1 MINIGLIN
9 IVLGIPWWVFLI
21 PVIIILAIIVY
32 LVITSYFC

>member
-1 MINIGLIN
+1 MINISLIN

-21 PVIIILAIIVY
+21 PVIIILAIIIY

>member
-21 PVIIILAIIVY
+21 PIIIILAIIIY

>member
-21 PVIIILAIIVY
+21 PVIIILAIIIY
-32 LVITSYFC
+32 LIITSYFC

>member
-21 PVIIILAIIVY
+21 PVIIILAIIIY

>member
-21 PVIIILAIIVY
+21 PVIIILAIIIY
-32 LVITSYFC
+32 LVVTSYFC

>member
-21 PVIIILAIIVY
+21 PIIIILAIIVY
-32 LVITSYFC
+32 LVVTSYFC